1 MTASNIADSREPMNE
16 TVRLLTETLAQSER
30 RTASLE
36 RIVRWVVLGIVAGA
50 VLVGAVAF
58 NFIQRAQA
66 QVAPG
71 GQQSVAAALDRIGD
85 NLQMFGMLQQVMGVM
100 TESEDVQY
108 AIIRDVLVDPERV
121 DELVKTGSLDRDGA
135 IQRALTELLDQQDAA
150 SPRKA
155 REKAVDKA
163 VEVAVTQLQLM
174 DQPGMTM
181 PKAREMAQQM
191 LFMRAAAQVIVDAS
205 VVMKRVRADS
215 DALHSKF
222 HEAGGP
228 TLALNHVL
236 AGIQEELQRLNVALA
251 AVPVM
256 AGEMN
261 VMNRQIG
268 VMAHG
273 VGSTMGRMGNI
284 MPW

>member
-1 MTASNIADSREPMNE
+1 MTASNIADSCEPMNE
-16 TVRLLTETLAQSER
+16 TVRMLTETLAQSER

-36 RIVRWVVLGIVAGA
+36 RTVRWVVLGIVAGA
-50 VLVGAVAF
+50 VLVGSVAF

-100 TESEDVQY
+100 AESEDVQY

-135 IQRALTELLDQQDAA
+135 IQSELKELLDQLDAA
-150 SPRKA
+150 NPRKA
-155 REKAVDKA
+155 RKKALDKA
-163 VEVAVTQLQLM
+163 VEAAVAQLQLM

-191 LFMRAAAQVIVDAS
+191 LFMRAAAQVVVDAS
-205 VVMKRVRADS
+205 VVMKRVREDS

-236 AGIQEELQRLNVALA
+236 AGIVEELQRLNVALA
-251 AVPVM
+251 AVPAM

-273 VGSTMGRMGNI
+273 VGSTMGRMGNV